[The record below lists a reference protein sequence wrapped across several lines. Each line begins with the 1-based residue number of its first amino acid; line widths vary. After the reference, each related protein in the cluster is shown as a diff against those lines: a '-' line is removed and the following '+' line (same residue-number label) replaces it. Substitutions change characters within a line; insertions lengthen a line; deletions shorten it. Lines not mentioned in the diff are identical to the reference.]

1 MAVESN
7 IDMYYEELIESLAER
22 AYDNMKDGGYGDED
36 ECVWSAVDDGL
47 IYYCDQ
53 AYVVANALQNGFI
66 SWGKTIEWDAIN
78 DMLYSDVKEALEEMK
93 KGEEGE
99 EGRTLE

>member
-22 AYDNMKDGGYGDED
+22 AYDGMKDGGDED
-36 ECVWSAVDDGL
+36 ECIWQAIDDGL

-66 SWGKTIEWDAIN
+66 SWGKTIEWDAII
-78 DMLYSDVKEALEEMK
+78 DMLYSDVSEELEELK
-93 KGEEGE
+93 KGEEDDE
-99 EGRTLE
+99 Q

>member
-7 IDMYYEELIESLAER
+7 IEMYYEELIESIAER
-22 AYDNMKDGGYGDED
+22 AYDSMKDGGDED
-36 ECVWSAVDDGL
+36 ECIWQAIDDGL

-66 SWGKTIEWDAIN
+66 SWGKTIEWDAII
-78 DMLYSDVKEALEEMK
+78 DMLYSDVKEELGTMK
-93 KGEEGE
+93 KGEEDE
-99 EGRTLE
+99 